1 MVRMRIYKD
10 RKRFK
15 RDCECGVR
23 FRPTGRYAELCEEC
37 WKKKRGSQGIR
48 VEKRL
53 HNVWKEREMA
63 KAKGIKITRL
73 MGKWQYIY
81 RSPKGEVSLIQTL
94 PPGLTFKGKFI
105 WELCPLN
112 VKDADSER
120 FATKK
125 DAYERIR
132 ELLI

>member
-23 FRPTGRYAELCEEC
+23 FRPTGRYAELCEDC
-37 WKKKRGSQGIR
+37 WKKKRSAKGIR
-48 VEKRL
+48 VKKIL
-53 HNVWKEREMA
+53 HKVWIEREQA

-73 MGKWQYIY
+73 MGKWQFIY
-81 RSPKGEVSLIQTL
+81 RSEKGEVSLIQTL
-94 PPGLTFKGKFI
+94 PPGPTLKGKFI
-105 WELCPLN
+105 WELMLLN
-112 VKDADSER
+112 VKGATPER
-120 FATKK
+120 FANKK

-132 ELLI
+132 ELLV